1 MRVFTDLDFQLR
13 DTAVCIGKFDGIH
26 RGHRMLIEKGK
37 ETGQTMVML
46 SFLFDGT
53 DSLYSFEEKR
63 WLAEKL
69 GIDVL
74 IACAVDEEFRLM
86 EPIPFIRQ
94 ILVDK
99 CDAQTVVVGSD
110 FRFGYRRSGDAA
122 LLQREG
128 RRLGMKVN
136 VMDKLTW
143 KREIISST
151 RIREALTDGRVRL
164 ASEMLKTPYF
174 IMGEVQHGNELG
186 RKMSVPTA
194 NIIPSAGKVL
204 PPFGV
209 YAVRVEVSGQF
220 YDGVGNLGVKPTVSG
235 EGNVGL
241 EVWLFDFWGDLYGE
255 TIRVYLMEFQRP
267 ERKFDSVD
275 ALRQQI
281 ARDTEQAKEIL
292 SRPECGFLW

>member
-26 RGHRMLIEKGK
+26 RGHRMLIKKGK

-46 SFLFDGT
+46 SFLFDGA

-74 IACAVDEEFRLM
+74 ITCPMDEKFRRM
-86 EPIPFIRQ
+86 EPVPFIRQ
-94 ILVDK
+94 ILADK
-99 CDAQTVVVGSD
+99 CDARTVVVGSD

-128 RRLGMKVN
+128 RRLGMRVH
-136 VMDKLTW
+136 VMGKLTW
-143 KREIISST
+143 KGEIISST
-151 RIREALTDGRVRL
+151 GIREALTDGRVRL
-164 ASEMLKTPYF
+164 AAGMLKTPWF
-174 IMGEVQHGNELG
+174 IMGKVQHGNELG
-186 RKMSVPTA
+186 RKMSFPTA
-194 NIIPSAGKVL
+194 NLVPAAGKVL

-241 EVWLFDFWGDLYGE
+241 EVWLFDFRGDLYGE

-267 ERKFDSVD
+267 EKKFDSVD

-281 ARDTEQAKEIL
+281 ARDTDRAKEIL
-292 SRPECGFLW
+292 SQPGYGFLR